1 MEKRKKITPLQ
12 RARQAASRVNA
23 LQAVTS
29 YERKMAAKR
38 TASVKAAL
46 RDLIEREVPPAQW
59 SKDVV
64 YTEPWMLPL
73 LTDIYRTD
81 GMLSA
86 VEVSNRLLSRKASA
100 DDVFARAILE
110 WCQDHLGERISLM
123 TRSVND
129 WLRQVLQRIY
139 EGTSWIKIGE
149 EYVEV
154 PTSSLGVEELTRRMY
169 NETVAQYDEVRKW
182 QVRRIC
188 QTEAM
193 KSMNIGGRVAA
204 QALGIDY
211 EKTWSI
217 AGINTRETHEAVD
230 GITVGAG
237 EMFTVGGFP
246 MEEPMDERFGA
257 PASEVI
263 NCSCTVIYLPRDNG
277 LTDI

>member
-169 NETVAQYDEVRKW
+169 NETVARYDEVRKW

>member
-86 VEVSNRLLSRKASA
+86 VEVSNRLLSRKASV